1 MILLDTNVVSALM
14 AQDPAATT
22 WLDHQPLESIWL
34 TAVGVFETRL
44 GIELLAQGRKR
55 SALEGAFHLFLTE
68 GLSGRVAAFDVPAA
82 RAAAALAA
90 ERRKLGR
97 PVDVRDTQIAGIA
110 IARRATIAT
119 RNTRHFQDLPTPVVD
134 PWA

>member
-14 AQDPAATT
+14 NQDPSVIA
-22 WLDHQPLESIWL
+22 WMDEQPPESVWV
-34 TAVGVFETRL
+34 TSVTVFESRY
-44 GIELLAQGRKR
+44 GIESLPRGRKR
-55 SALEGAFHLFLTE
+55 IALEKAFQDFVAEDLN
-68 GLSGRVAAFDVPAA
+68 GRVAAFDASAA
-82 RAAAALAA
+82 RAAATLAA
-90 ERRKLGR
+90 ERRRLGR
-97 PVDVRDTQIAGIA
+97 PGDMRDTQIAGIA